1 MTMTELLNNILQDK
15 KKLLLAGILVFI
27 LFYFDLTVILK
38 MQIGSV
44 RTMGSKITKLKNDL
58 TTFENDLK
66 RMQEVKS
73 KNTHSS
79 GNEAKKIKKVISE
92 DQVPALLEK
101 ISNLAN
107 QNNVLVAQIKPSR
120 DTSKVK
126 QDKNALSEKLG
137 AFLIDM
143 NISASYHNL
152 GRFVSGLENDEVL
165 MGLQSIK
172 INAKQQD
179 YLRQNINLLI
189 RAYVKK

>member
-15 KKLLLAGILVFI
+15 KKLLLAGVLVFI